1 MNTIEN
7 EIFTIIKTALTTEY
21 GSDKIFVT
29 GEYTPT
35 PPFFP
40 CVFIN
45 EADNFNAGYDGSNNE
60 VVTGV
65 MYEIEVYTNRLNGK
79 KTEAKKIM
87 KSVDDILTGLG
98 FTRTLLQQ
106 LPNMNDAT
114 IYRLTARYTAAVINN
129 TIYRR

>member
-7 EIFTIIKTALTTEY
+7 DVYTAVKTALLARFGDE
-21 GSDKIFVT
+21 GIFVT

-40 CVFIN
+40 CAYIS
-45 EADNFNAGYDGSNNE
+45 EADNFNAGFDGSNNE

-65 MYEIEVYTNRLNGK
+65 MYEAEVYTNKLNGK
-79 KTEAKKIM
+79 KAQAKAIM
-87 KSVDDILTGLG
+87 KLIDGIMTSLG
-98 FTRTLLQQ
+98 FTRTFLQQ

-114 IYRLTARYTAAVINN
+114 IFRLTARYTASVINN

>member
-7 EIFTIIKTALTTEY
+7 EIFTTIKTALTTEY

-65 MYEIEVYTNRLNGK
+65 MYEIEVYTNKLNGK
-79 KTEAKKIM
+79 KAEAKKIM

>member
-7 EIFTIIKTALTTEY
+7 EVYTAVATALRTEF
-21 GSDKIFVT
+21 GANNIFVT

-35 PPFFP
+35 PPLFP
-40 CVFIN
+40 CVFIS

-65 MYEIEVYTNRLNGK
+65 MYEVEVYTNLQDGK
-79 KTEAKKIM
+79 KAQAKAIIK
-87 KSVDDILTGLG
+87 VADEVLTGLG

-114 IYRLTARYTAAVINN
+114 IFRLTARYTAAVIDNV
-129 TIYRR
+129 IYRR

>member
-7 EIFTIIKTALTTEY
+7 EVFTKVKTAITTKY
-21 GSDKIFVT
+21 GANKVFVT

-40 CVFIN
+40 CVYIS
-45 EADNFNAGYDGSNNE
+45 EADNFNTGFDGCNHE

-65 MYEIEVYTNRLNGK
+65 MYEVEVYSNKQNGK
-79 KTEAKKIM
+79 KAEAKDIM
-87 KSVDDILTGLG
+87 KTVDGVLTPLG

-106 LPNMNDAT
+106 IPNMSDAT
-114 IYRLTARYTAAVINN
+114 IFRLTARYTAAVINN

>member
-7 EIFTIIKTALTTEY
+7 EVYTKVATALRNQFGED
-21 GSDKIFVT
+21 GIFVT

-35 PPFFP
+35 PPSFP
-40 CVFIN
+40 CAYIS
-45 EADNFNAGYDGSNNE
+45 EADNFNAGYDGSNTE

-65 MYEIEVYTNRLNGK
+65 MYEVEVYTNKLNGK
-79 KTEAKKIM
+79 KAEAKGIM
-87 KSVDDILTGLG
+87 AVIDDVMTGLG
-98 FTRTLLQQ
+98 FTRTMLQQ

-114 IYRLTARYTAAVINN
+114 IFRLTARYTAAVIDN

>member
-7 EIFTIIKTALTTEY
+7 EVYTKVATALRSQFGES
-21 GSDKIFVT
+21 GIFVT

-35 PPFFP
+35 PPSFP
-40 CVFIN
+40 CAYIS
-45 EADNFNAGYDGSNNE
+45 EADNFNAGYDGSNAE

-65 MYEIEVYTNRLNGK
+65 MYEVEVYTNKVNGK
-79 KTEAKKIM
+79 KAEAKGIM
-87 KSVDDILTGLG
+87 KTIDDVMTGLG

-114 IYRLTARYTAAVINN
+114 IYRLTARYTAAVIDN